1 MNESDV
7 SGGGSGMPVFAS
19 AQRVVSFI
27 IICVHF
33 RCRGRRVLR
42 IVDFI

>member
-19 AQRVVSFI
+19 AQRVVSFFDL
-27 IICVHF
+27 ICVIF
-33 RCRGRRVLR
+33 GV
-42 IVDFI
+42 VVGGF